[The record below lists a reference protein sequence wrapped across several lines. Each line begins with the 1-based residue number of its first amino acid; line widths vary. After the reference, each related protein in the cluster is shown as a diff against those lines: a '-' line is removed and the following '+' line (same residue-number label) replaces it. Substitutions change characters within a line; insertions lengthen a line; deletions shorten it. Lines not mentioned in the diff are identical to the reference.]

1 MSEDRKRYG
10 FWAFAADN
18 PIMIIILMVIFLG
31 LVAIMCGYREGFAS
45 VLTGLF
51 GFMKKDDTDRRLEEK
66 ALEVKKI
73 EAGNRILEDAVPMA
87 WARHDEEV
95 EDNVQSA
102 KAYCDE
108 LDIDELVDLKLYLS
122 LACGRKTMSADMQDA
137 AWCFGCDMLLHILGD
152 SKAEALPVLLGA
164 VAANPALQNLRDQV
178 PEFDSA
184 AFLPCPPQTS
194 FLDQIQEQKKQ
205 SQHFFTTY
213 IKK

>member
-1 MSEDRKRYG
+1 MNEDRKRYG

-18 PIMIIILMVIFLG
+18 PIMIIILMVIVLG

-108 LDIDELVDLKLYLS
+108 LDIDELVDLGN
-122 LACGRKTMSADMQDA
+122 AM
-137 AWCFGCDMLLHILGD
+137 
-152 SKAEALPVLLGA
+152 
-164 VAANPALQNLRDQV
+164 LRDAGSV
-178 PEFDSA
+178 GGEA
-184 AFLPCPPQTS
+184 
-194 FLDQIQEQKKQ
+194 
-205 SQHFFTTY
+205 
-213 IKK
+213 

>member
-18 PIMIIILMVIFLG
+18 PIMIIILMVIVLG
-31 LVAIMCGYREGFAS
+31 LIAIMCGYREGFAS

-108 LDIDELVDLKLYLS
+108 LDIDELVDLGN
-122 LACGRKTMSADMQDA
+122 AM
-137 AWCFGCDMLLHILGD
+137 
-152 SKAEALPVLLGA
+152 
-164 VAANPALQNLRDQV
+164 LRDAGSV
-178 PEFDSA
+178 GGEA
-184 AFLPCPPQTS
+184 
-194 FLDQIQEQKKQ
+194 
-205 SQHFFTTY
+205 
-213 IKK
+213 

>member
-1 MSEDRKRYG
+1 MSDERKRYG

-18 PIMIIILMVIFLG
+18 PIMIIILMVIVLG
-31 LVAIMCGYREGFAS
+31 LVAIVCGYREGFAS

-108 LDIDELVDLKLYLS
+108 LDIDELVDLGN
-122 LACGRKTMSADMQDA
+122 AM
-137 AWCFGCDMLLHILGD
+137 
-152 SKAEALPVLLGA
+152 
-164 VAANPALQNLRDQV
+164 LRDAGSV
-178 PEFDSA
+178 GGEA
-184 AFLPCPPQTS
+184 
-194 FLDQIQEQKKQ
+194 
-205 SQHFFTTY
+205 
-213 IKK
+213 

>member
-18 PIMIIILMVIFLG
+18 PIMIIILMVIVLS

-73 EAGNRILEDAVPMA
+73 EAGNRIMEDAVPMA

-108 LDIDELVDLKLYLS
+108 LDIDELVDLGN
-122 LACGRKTMSADMQDA
+122 AM
-137 AWCFGCDMLLHILGD
+137 
-152 SKAEALPVLLGA
+152 
-164 VAANPALQNLRDQV
+164 LRDAGSV
-178 PEFDSA
+178 GGEA
-184 AFLPCPPQTS
+184 
-194 FLDQIQEQKKQ
+194 
-205 SQHFFTTY
+205 
-213 IKK
+213 

>member
-1 MSEDRKRYG
+1 MSDERKRYG
-10 FWAFAADN
+10 FWSFAADN
-18 PIMIIILMVIFLG
+18 PIMIIILMVIVLG

-73 EAGNRILEDAVPMA
+73 EAGNRIMEDAVPMA

-108 LDIDELVDLKLYLS
+108 LDIDELVDLGNAML
-122 LACGRKTMSADMQDA
+122 RDA
-137 AWCFGCDMLLHILGD
+137 GD
-152 SKAEALPVLLGA
+152 SGGEA
-164 VAANPALQNLRDQV
+164 
-178 PEFDSA
+178 
-184 AFLPCPPQTS
+184 
-194 FLDQIQEQKKQ
+194 
-205 SQHFFTTY
+205 
-213 IKK
+213 

>member
-1 MSEDRKRYG
+1 MNEDRKRYG

-108 LDIDELVDLKLYLS
+108 LDIDELVDLGN
-122 LACGRKTMSADMQDA
+122 AM
-137 AWCFGCDMLLHILGD
+137 
-152 SKAEALPVLLGA
+152 
-164 VAANPALQNLRDQV
+164 LRDAGSV
-178 PEFDSA
+178 GGEA
-184 AFLPCPPQTS
+184 
-194 FLDQIQEQKKQ
+194 
-205 SQHFFTTY
+205 
-213 IKK
+213 

>member
-1 MSEDRKRYG
+1 MNEDRKRYG

-18 PIMIIILMVIFLG
+18 PIMIIILMVIVLG
-31 LVAIMCGYREGFAS
+31 LVAIVCGYREGFAS

-108 LDIDELVDLKLYLS
+108 LDIDELVDLGN
-122 LACGRKTMSADMQDA
+122 AM
-137 AWCFGCDMLLHILGD
+137 
-152 SKAEALPVLLGA
+152 
-164 VAANPALQNLRDQV
+164 LRDAGSV
-178 PEFDSA
+178 GGEA
-184 AFLPCPPQTS
+184 
-194 FLDQIQEQKKQ
+194 
-205 SQHFFTTY
+205 
-213 IKK
+213 

>member
-108 LDIDELVDLKLYLS
+108 LDIDELVDLGN
-122 LACGRKTMSADMQDA
+122 AM
-137 AWCFGCDMLLHILGD
+137 
-152 SKAEALPVLLGA
+152 
-164 VAANPALQNLRDQV
+164 LRDAGSV
-178 PEFDSA
+178 GGEA
-184 AFLPCPPQTS
+184 
-194 FLDQIQEQKKQ
+194 
-205 SQHFFTTY
+205 
-213 IKK
+213 

>member
-1 MSEDRKRYG
+1 MSDERKRYG
-10 FWAFAADN
+10 FWSFAADN
-18 PIMIIILMVIFLG
+18 PIMIIILMVIVLG

-108 LDIDELVDLKLYLS
+108 LDIDELVDLGN
-122 LACGRKTMSADMQDA
+122 AM
-137 AWCFGCDMLLHILGD
+137 
-152 SKAEALPVLLGA
+152 
-164 VAANPALQNLRDQV
+164 LRDAGSV
-178 PEFDSA
+178 GGEA
-184 AFLPCPPQTS
+184 
-194 FLDQIQEQKKQ
+194 
-205 SQHFFTTY
+205 
-213 IKK
+213 

>member
-1 MSEDRKRYG
+1 MNEDRKRYG

-18 PIMIIILMVIFLG
+18 PIMIIILMVIVLG

-108 LDIDELVDLKLYLS
+108 LDIDELVDLGN
-122 LACGRKTMSADMQDA
+122 AM
-137 AWCFGCDMLLHILGD
+137 
-152 SKAEALPVLLGA
+152 
-164 VAANPALQNLRDQV
+164 LRDASSV
-178 PEFDSA
+178 GGEA
-184 AFLPCPPQTS
+184 
-194 FLDQIQEQKKQ
+194 
-205 SQHFFTTY
+205 
-213 IKK
+213 

>member
-1 MSEDRKRYG
+1 MNEDRKRYG

-73 EAGNRILEDAVPMA
+73 EAGNRIMEDAVPMA

-108 LDIDELVDLKLYLS
+108 LDIDELVDLGN
-122 LACGRKTMSADMQDA
+122 AM
-137 AWCFGCDMLLHILGD
+137 
-152 SKAEALPVLLGA
+152 
-164 VAANPALQNLRDQV
+164 LRDAGSV
-178 PEFDSA
+178 GGEA
-184 AFLPCPPQTS
+184 
-194 FLDQIQEQKKQ
+194 
-205 SQHFFTTY
+205 
-213 IKK
+213 

>member
-1 MSEDRKRYG
+1 MNEDRKRYG
-10 FWAFAADN
+10 FWSFAADN
-18 PIMIIILMVIFLG
+18 PIMIIILMVIVLG

-73 EAGNRILEDAVPMA
+73 EAGNRIMEDAVPMA

-108 LDIDELVDLKLYLS
+108 LDIDELVDLGN
-122 LACGRKTMSADMQDA
+122 AM
-137 AWCFGCDMLLHILGD
+137 
-152 SKAEALPVLLGA
+152 
-164 VAANPALQNLRDQV
+164 LRDAGSV
-178 PEFDSA
+178 GGEA
-184 AFLPCPPQTS
+184 
-194 FLDQIQEQKKQ
+194 
-205 SQHFFTTY
+205 
-213 IKK
+213 

>member
-1 MSEDRKRYG
+1 MSEERKGYG

-18 PIMIIILMVIFLG
+18 PIMIIIMMVIILG

-73 EAGNRILEDAVPMA
+73 EAGNRLIEDAAPMV

-95 EDNVQSA
+95 EDDVQSA

-108 LDIDELVDLKLYLS
+108 LDIDELVDLGN
-122 LACGRKTMSADMQDA
+122 AM
-137 AWCFGCDMLLHILGD
+137 
-152 SKAEALPVLLGA
+152 
-164 VAANPALQNLRDQV
+164 LRDAGV
-178 PEFDSA
+178 GGGEA
-184 AFLPCPPQTS
+184 
-194 FLDQIQEQKKQ
+194 
-205 SQHFFTTY
+205 
-213 IKK
+213 

>member
-1 MSEDRKRYG
+1 MSDERKRYG

-18 PIMIIILMVIFLG
+18 PIMIIILMVIVLG

-51 GFMKKDDTDRRLEEK
+51 GFMKKEDTDRRLEEK

-73 EAGNRILEDAVPMA
+73 EAGNRIMEDAVPMA

-108 LDIDELVDLKLYLS
+108 LDIDELVDLGN
-122 LACGRKTMSADMQDA
+122 AM
-137 AWCFGCDMLLHILGD
+137 
-152 SKAEALPVLLGA
+152 
-164 VAANPALQNLRDQV
+164 LRDAGSV
-178 PEFDSA
+178 GGEA
-184 AFLPCPPQTS
+184 
-194 FLDQIQEQKKQ
+194 
-205 SQHFFTTY
+205 
-213 IKK
+213 

>member
-1 MSEDRKRYG
+1 MNEDRKRYG

-108 LDIDELVDLKLYLS
+108 LDIDELVDLGN
-122 LACGRKTMSADMQDA
+122 AM
-137 AWCFGCDMLLHILGD
+137 
-152 SKAEALPVLLGA
+152 
-164 VAANPALQNLRDQV
+164 LRDASSV
-178 PEFDSA
+178 GGEA
-184 AFLPCPPQTS
+184 
-194 FLDQIQEQKKQ
+194 
-205 SQHFFTTY
+205 
-213 IKK
+213 